1 MNTGCSVNGV
11 VLTEDDP
18 ERVKYQSMLK
28 FMHQEVVHSSQEIKR
43 KNKEI
48 EFLKNINKKISDDC
62 AEKQKTVDK
71 SMSELKENLK
81 RAVLER
87 DKLGEKLAEELNI
100 WKEKLEI
107 AEEERDYT
115 KENLEKIKRQV
126 DEAREKEH
134 FLDNYKKEKFIE
146 VAKKVE
152 ELQAKLC
159 TMKDAKID
167 LKKKLDEMKDMFKE
181 FKDNVQRINV
191 QIEKKI
197 CKDLNKVDFI
207 LQENEFELEGW
218 VFTVYKE

>member
-18 ERVKYQSMLK
+18 DRVKYQSMLK

-146 VAKKVE
+146 VAKTVE

>member
-18 ERVKYQSMLK
+18 DRVKYQSMLK
-28 FMHQEVVHSSQEIKR
+28 FMHQEVVHTTQEIKR
-43 KNKEI
+43 KNEEI

-62 AEKQKTVDK
+62 AEKQKTMDK
-71 SMSELKENLK
+71 SMSELEENLK
-81 RAVLER
+81 RAVLEK
-87 DKLGEKLAEELNI
+87 DKLGEKLTEELNI
-100 WKEKLEI
+100 WKEKFDI

-115 KENLEKIKRQV
+115 KENLEKIQRQV

-134 FLDNYKKEKFIE
+134 VLDNYKKEKFIE
-146 VAKKVE
+146 VAEKVE

-167 LKKKLDEMKDMFKE
+167 LEKKLDEMKDMFK
-181 FKDNVQRINV
+181 DYVQRINV

-197 CKDLNKVDFI
+197 KDLNKVDFI